1 MRLNVLP
8 AAENGPVRR
17 ATPSLDGL
25 RLIVSG
31 MGYLLVVCL
40 VIIVTSVLSILGAA
54 ATVPS
59 RVFDDRDLIALF
71 GWVGMMITGVSVI
84 IIPNHLGVR
93 LRPLYLPRLHFVL
106 ANIGLVGFFGT
117 SLLAPGSMAPDAFL
131 GVVAASFLFFGLGV
145 LVTVAPFLHLVR
157 ARSTVETT
165 TTPQLRTPD

>member
-40 VIIVTSVLSILGAA
+40 VVIVTSVLSILGAA
-54 ATVPS
+54 PTVPS

-71 GWVGMMITGVSVI
+71 GWAGMMITGVSVI

-131 GVVAASFLFFGLGV
+131 GVVATSFLFFGLGV

>member
-1 MRLNVLP
+1 VLP
-8 AAENGPVRR
+8 TAGSGPLRR

-40 VIIVTSVLSILGAA
+40 VVIATSVLSILGAA

-59 RVFDDRDLIALF
+59 RVSDDRDLIALF

-93 LRPLYLPRLHFVL
+93 LRPVYLPRLHFAG
-106 ANIGLVGFFGT
+106 ANVGLVGFFGT
-117 SLLAPGSMAPDAFL
+117 SLLAPGSVAPDAFL
-131 GVVAASFLFFGLGV
+131 GVVAASFLFFGIGV
-145 LVTVAPFLHLVR
+145 LVTVAPFVHILRV
-157 ARSTVETT
+157 RSTVETT
-165 TTPQLRTPD
+165 TAPELRTPG